1 MKNLL
6 HLVLKNI
13 WWILLWYILNI
24 IYLMH
29 NKGVFDWTVLLV
41 GIITAIGIV
50 VFVDKDNLLG

>member
-1 MKNLL
+1 M
-6 HLVLKNI
+6 
-13 WWILLWYILNI
+13 WYILNI